1 MYNEEKY
8 IREKIGQ
15 KNPFSVPEGYFD
27 QLAEQVMAQLPDKDV
42 IKSAETVVL
51 KPKRHAKSKMVS
63 LRPWLYAA
71 ASVVIVLVMSL
82 SYYLHRDADTELQ
95 ASSTEMSVSS
105 EDSYINEAVDYAMLD
120 NVEIY
125 ALLAEN

>member
-1 MYNEEKY
+1 MNIEEKY

-27 QLAEQVMAQLPDKDV
+27 QLSEQVMAQLPERDF
-42 IKSAETVVL
+42 IKSEQTVTI
-51 KPKRHAKSKMVS
+51 KPQRHAKSKIVA

-82 SYYLHRDADTELQ
+82 SYYFHRNAGTELQ
-95 ASSTEMSVSS
+95 ASTTVMPVSP
-105 EDSYINEAVDYAMLD
+105 EESYIDEAADYAMLD

-125 ALLAEN
+125 AYLAEN